1 MKKALLIL
9 LSVMGLST
17 VSAQYYYIPYTNAG
31 KNPGGLNTDAE
42 YPVGGG
48 ISPGW
53 TTLLAGN
60 QTSPAWSSQTT
71 LPFTFKFNGNDYTKF
86 YVSSSGVLTFSSTV
100 GTAPAYA
107 NTNLPDASIPDNSAC
122 IRGILS
128 AGANS
133 AYANIV
139 TKTFGTTGSRQFWIT
154 FSAYNEA
161 NLGSSAYLWV
171 SIVLEEG
178 SNAIYFVDQRKAPA
192 TATKLTMGVQV
203 NSSTYAVVAGSPN
216 VNLTATS
223 SATVSDNSY
232 YKFLPGT
239 QPSFNT
245 EAFANTVPDFLAL
258 TKAPFT
264 ISGKFK
270 NIGSSSITSCDINY
284 SINNGTPVT
293 SSATV
298 SIANNAVATVSS
310 NSTWNPGVIG
320 TYSLKVWL
328 SNLDGNNDGQPSND
342 TISKTVTVLEDFVQ
356 RVPLHEV
363 FTSSTCGPCN
373 PGNVNIDNN
382 IFPKYASEEYAVIK
396 YQMSWPGTGDPYTT
410 AEGNTRRTLYGV
422 NSIPNMQVD
431 GGWNSNAGNYT
442 VSLMDQFKSKPS
454 YIKIEATHT
463 INFKKVV
470 MDVKIT
476 PLADYNNANMK
487 LFVAILE
494 KKTTK
499 NVKSNGETEFH
510 HVLKKMMPDASG
522 TAIGALTK
530 NTPKTFPTMTW
541 IVPGNVRLPIDGQ
554 AANIINLATENSI
567 EELQDCEV
575 VVFVQDLS
583 TKEVYQAANSV
594 GTVLSVD
601 DKNVEASGISVFPN
615 PSKGELTQVA
625 FNLSAANQ
633 VTVSVFNA
641 LGKLVETINT
651 TDLEAG
657 KHVLSFN
664 TADYNSGIYT
674 VKVQGNG
681 FSAAEKFIVE

>member
-1 MKKALLIL
+1 MKKLLLIL
-9 LSVMGLST
+9 LSAMGLSS
-17 VSAQYYYIPYTNAG
+17 VSAQYYCIPYANAG
-31 KNPGGLNTDAE
+31 KNPGGLNNDAE

-48 ISPGW
+48 ISAGW

-60 QTSPAWSSQTT
+60 QTSAAWSNQAT
-71 LPFTFKFNGNDYTKF
+71 LPFTFNFNGSNYTQF
-86 YVSSSGVLTFSSTV
+86 YVSSSGVLTFSSSV

-107 NTNLPDASIPDNSAC
+107 NTILPDASVPDNSVC
-122 IRGILS
+122 IRGILT

-133 AYANIV
+133 SYANIV
-139 TKTFGTTGSRQFWIT
+139 TKTFGATGARQFWIT

-161 NLGSSAYLWV
+161 SLGSSAYLWT

-178 SNAIYFVDQRKAPA
+178 SNAIYLVDQRKYPT
-192 TATKLTMGVQV
+192 TATKLTMGVQINATTAV
-203 NSSTYAVVAGSPN
+203 NANGSPN
-216 VNLTATS
+216 VNLTAGS
-223 SATVSDNSY
+223 GATISDNSY
-232 YKFLPGT
+232 YKFIQGT
-239 QPSFNT
+239 QPAYNT
-245 EAFANTVPDFLAL
+245 EAFNNTVPDYLAL

-264 ISGKFK
+264 IGGGFK
-270 NIGSSSITSCDINY
+270 NIGATALTSCNINY
-284 SINNGTPVT
+284 SINNGSVVSAP
-293 SSATV
+293 ATV
-298 SIANNAVATVSS
+298 SIASNATATVTST
-310 NSTWNPGVIG
+310 STWNPGVVG
-320 TYSLKVWL
+320 TYTVKVWL
-328 SNLDGNNDGQPSND
+328 SNLNGNNDGQPSND
-342 TISKTVTVLEDFVQ
+342 TLTKSVIVLDDYVQ

-382 IFPKYASEEYAVIK
+382 IFPKYQDNEYAVIK
-396 YQMSWPGTGDPYTT
+396 YQMSWPAPGDPYTT

-431 GGWNSNAGNYT
+431 GGWNSNAGSYT
-442 VSLMDQFKSKPS
+442 VSLMDQFKAKPS
-454 YIKIEATHT
+454 FIKIDATHT
-463 INFKKVV
+463 INFKKVTI
-470 MDVKIT
+470 DVKLT

-522 TAIGALTK
+522 TAVGAMTK
-530 NTPKTFPTMTW
+530 NNAKTFPTMTW

-554 AANIINLATENSI
+554 SANIINLATENSI

-583 TKEVYQAANSV
+583 TKEVFQAANSA

-601 DKNVEASGISVFPN
+601 DHSVTQSGIAVYPN

-625 FNLSAANQ
+625 FNLTQANT
-633 VTVSVFNA
+633 VTISVYNA
-641 LGKLVETINT
+641 LGQMIESIPASN
-651 TDLEAG
+651 LEAG
-657 KHVLSFN
+657 KNTVQFN
-664 TADYNSGIYT
+664 TASYSKGIYT
-674 VKVQGNG
+674 VKVEGNG

>member
-9 LSVMGLST
+9 LSVMGFST
-17 VSAQYYYIPYTNAG
+17 VSAQYYCIPYTNAG

-48 ISPGW
+48 ISAGW
-53 TTLLAGN
+53 TTLLSGN

-71 LPFTFKFNGNDYTKF
+71 LPFTFNFNGNNYTQF

-139 TKTFGTTGSRQFWIT
+139 TKTFGTAGSRQFWIT

-178 SNAIYFVDQRKAPA
+178 TNAIYFVDQRKYPT

-203 NSSTYAVVAGSPN
+203 NSTTANVVSGSPN
-216 VNLTATS
+216 VNLTSGSA
-223 SATVSDNSY
+223 ATVSDNSY
-232 YKFLPGT
+232 YKFLQGS

-245 EAFANTVPDFLAL
+245 EAFANTVSDYLAL

-264 ISGKFK
+264 IGGVFK
-270 NIGSSSITSCDINY
+270 NIGTTALTSCNVNY
-284 SINNGTPVT
+284 SINNGTPLSVP
-293 SSATV
+293 ATV
-298 SIANNAVATVSS
+298 SIAANATATVNSS
-310 NSTWNPGVIG
+310 STWNPGVIG
-320 TYSLKVWL
+320 TYTVKVWL
-328 SNLDGNNDGQPSND
+328 SNLNGNNDAQPSND
-342 TISKTVTVLEDFVQ
+342 TLTKTVIVLEDYVQ

-363 FTSSTCGPCN
+363 FTSSTCGPCAA
-373 PGNVNIDNN
+373 GNANIDNN
-382 IFPKYASEEYAVIK
+382 IFTKYLDNEYAVIK

-431 GGWNSNAGNYT
+431 GGWNANAGGYT
-442 VSLMDQFKSKPS
+442 VALMDQFKAKPS
-454 YIKIEATHT
+454 FIKIEATHT

-470 MDVKIT
+470 MDVKLT

-499 NVKSNGETEFH
+499 NVKTNGETEFH

-522 TAIGALTK
+522 TAVGALTK
-530 NTPKTFPTMTW
+530 NTAKTFPTMTW

-554 AANIINLATENSI
+554 TANIINLATENSI

-583 TKEVYQAANSV
+583 TKEVFQAANSV
-594 GTVLSVD
+594 GTILNVD
-601 DKNVEASGISVFPN
+601 NNNVEASGISVFPN

-633 VTVSVFNA
+633 VSVSVYNA
-641 LGKLVETINT
+641 LGQLVDVINAS
-651 TDLEAG
+651 DLEAG
-657 KHVLSFN
+657 KHIVSFN
-664 TADYNSGIYT
+664 TADYTKGIYT
-674 VKVQGNG
+674 VKIQGNG